1 MFPSLGSSTAWS
13 SWQAPFLTTFGSH
26 DRKPADHDQH
36 QPQQITTSTT
46 DSRPETSS
54 TDMFAL
60 WAFWTG
66 KSQSSPD
73 EIHERPGTTAA
84 RAPSPSMQGD
94 VPDPE
99 QQADKPRTA
108 VSGASSHS
116 MEATSSSAAAVA
128 IYEPDED
135 VHKLTDRERA
145 VDSARHDVFGICPRS
160 SLAREATLIGSEEKW
175 KNRMRANEF
184 DALLEAAPEL
194 RTAVAGTHS
203 LAKEENP
210 KPSKQTSSEPQSRN
224 HMPHKRTQHQT
235 SQGESHPRKKGA
247 GARVGAQ
254 SGLGPIWA
262 HRALMCPQGPYGSI
276 WARLCLNIIKFDEN
290 SSDGELIIIKEL
302 IS

>member
-1 MFPSLGSSTAWS
+1 
-13 SWQAPFLTTFGSH
+13 
-26 DRKPADHDQH
+26 
-36 QPQQITTSTT
+36 
-46 DSRPETSS
+46 
-54 TDMFAL
+54 
-60 WAFWTG
+60 
-66 KSQSSPD
+66 
-73 EIHERPGTTAA
+73 
-84 RAPSPSMQGD
+84 
-94 VPDPE
+94 
-99 QQADKPRTA
+99 
-108 VSGASSHS
+108 

-224 HMPHKRTQHQT
+224 HMPHHQT
-235 SQGESHPRKKGA
+235 SQGESPPRKKGA
-247 GARVGAQ
+247 RARVGAQ
-254 SGLGPIWA
+254 SGLGPMWA
-262 HRALMCPQGPYGSI
+262 HTALMGPQGPYGSI
-276 WARLCLNIIKFDEN
+276 WVRLCLKVFKFDEN
-290 SSDGELIIIKEL
+290 S
-302 IS
+302 

>member
-1 MFPSLGSSTAWS
+1 MGSDFTLNSVVLMAMFPSSGSSTAWP
-13 SWQAPFLTTFGSH
+13 SWQAPWLTTWGS
-26 DRKPADHDQH
+26 RNPKQKADQT
-36 QPQQITTSTT
+36 QQIITSTT
-46 DSRPETSS
+46 DSRPATSS
-54 TDMFAL
+54 TDGFSLFAFL
-60 WAFWTG
+60 SG

-73 EIHERPGTTAA
+73 EIHERPGTAAA
-84 RAPSPSMQGD
+84 RAPSPSMKGD
-94 VPDPE
+94 VPDPD
-99 QQADKPRTA
+99 QQADKPRTPVA
-108 VSGASSHS
+108 GASSHS

-145 VDSARHDVFGICPRS
+145 VNYARHEVICICPQS
-160 SLAREATLIGSEEKW
+160 SLAREAAMIGSEEKW
-175 KNRMRANEF
+175 KNRSRGNDF
-184 DALLEAAPEL
+184 DVILKAAQEI
-194 RTAVAGTHS
+194 RTGVAGILS
-203 LAKEENP
+203 LPKEENP

-276 WARLCLNIIKFDEN
+276 WARLCLKILKLDEN
-290 SSDGELIIIKEL
+290 A
-302 IS
+302 